1 MKISGEFGKIVI
13 DGKTYSKDVVID
25 GGKVEKRKKK
35 ASKEFKEKYN
45 HTPLTD
51 KENIPWKCKTLL
63 VGTGFD
69 GALPID
75 EKVYNKAN
83 KKSVELKIM
92 KTGDLIGYINALE
105 NMKGI
110 NAIIHI
116 TC

>member
-1 MKISGEFGKIVI
+1 MKISGEFGKIVV
-13 DGKTYSKDVVID
+13 DGNEYSKDIIIKK
-25 GGKVEKRKKK
+25 GKIEKRKKK
-35 ASKEFKEKYN
+35 ASKEFKEEGG

-63 VGTGFD
+63 IGTGFD

-75 EKVYNKAN
+75 EGVHKKAS
-83 KKSVELKIM
+83 KKGVELKIM
-92 KTGDLIGYINALE
+92 KTGELINYINGLE